1 LYNIIFRCF
10 SIAIRTYRTLKNSSF
25 EIIHQKRRRVIS
37 NADNFRDGLMN
48 YKDTT
53 VKCCHLNILAC
64 KGILGQVF
72 IRVYRL
78 KIWTVMLVFWSS
90 FVNCCPSNL
99 SGSTIPPPSLPCVN
113 KYTVQCK
120 LGGGGSGQINTCRK
134 VPLRVFR
141 WQHFALPSMSLI
153 FLRVQPTAAAPAG
166 GATPTAGEQ
175 QPFIRM
181 FEPNF
186 LTQEAHQWEQSSAG
200 STGGEGAQDVAW
212 RSSLRI
218 LGPQDY
224 TVRQGQRENVWE
236 VWVAHCPQQDEGEVL
251 LEILAELLF
260 VFTKIK

>member
-1 LYNIIFRCF
+1 MYTR
-10 SIAIRTYRTLKNSSF
+10 
-25 EIIHQKRRRVIS
+25 IHCVS
-37 NADNFRDGLMN
+37 GGEGVLGL
-48 YKDTT
+48 
-53 VKCCHLNILAC
+53 
-64 KGILGQVF
+64 
-72 IRVYRL
+72 R
-78 KIWTVMLVFWSS
+78 
-90 FVNCCPSNL
+90 
-99 SGSTIPPPSLPCVN
+99 
-113 KYTVQCK
+113 
-120 LGGGGSGQINTCRK
+120 QIYTCRK

-236 VWVAHCPQQDEGEVL
+236 VWVAHCPQRDEGEVL
-251 LEILAELLF
+251 LESLAELF
-260 VFTKIK
+260 VFNEIKEQKAIFRSNFYLFSNFLGSEVFRGSFLLF